1 MGAEFDVLHMLFLGV
16 GTGMSMG
23 MVPLRVR
30 WGRAWAEAMAESQV
44 FAPWRKGGQGVR
56 IITSHFYE
64 RKQDAES
71 DVKAQAEAK
80 ATAKD

>member
-1 MGAEFDVLHMLFLGV
+1 
-16 GTGMSMG
+16 
-23 MVPLRVR
+23 
-30 WGRAWAEAMAESQV
+30 MAESQV

-71 DVKAQAEAK
+71 DVKVQAEAK